1 MYNMY
6 KVKNKKSEA
15 DELSLLSK
23 PVSAQ
28 WTNRTLSV
36 MKVSKYRKIS
46 NIRRTK
52 FQNVN
57 VSHLVLQSSLPNPLK
72 PGVKQIMKM

>member
-28 WTNRTLSV
+28 WTNLTLSV
-36 MKVSKYRKIS
+36 MKVSKYP
-46 NIRRTK
+46 
-52 FQNVN
+52 
-57 VSHLVLQSSLPNPLK
+57 HW
-72 PGVKQIMKM
+72 